1 MDVII
6 RGAAALFKLLFW
18 ITEGEKDEYNNN
30 TKSQAD

>member
-6 RGAAALFKLLFW
+6 RGAAALFGLLFFYSRR
-18 ITEGEKDEYNNN
+18 ERDEYNNN

>member
-6 RGAAALFKLLFW
+6 RGAAALFGLLFFNSRR
-18 ITEGEKDEYNNN
+18 EKRGHDNN

>member
-6 RGAAALFKLLFW
+6 RGAAALFGLLFLDNRR
-18 ITEGEKDEYNNN
+18 EKDEYNNN